1 MYSENHKITLRQ
13 LKRLLVF
20 DLFGVISLV
29 VPYIITT
36 NTGYDGIPALIG
48 GAVLVIVYLLIL
60 LFFMKNIKGS
70 YLEFST
76 KTIGS
81 ILTFVVCILYMV
93 KFFASIVM
101 VTRIFTEVIRSTL
114 LEGYTTLAIVF
125 PMLIAAGYLGIKGAE
140 VRARFSEVLYFIV
153 LVPIFLLL
161 LLGLKDVDLANLTPL
176 FTANPLNS
184 VFGGFSYFLI
194 FNALELLLFIKHYIA
209 PDHKKRSIYSSIF
222 SYSIQGLAIVFVF
235 SLLYYVLTVGMVGDN
250 AAASKIWSSVMILQL
265 IKIPWTLLNRQDSL
279 MLGLWLISI
288 FSILSAFLYYLCT
301 MMKKMFRINNK
312 MYIMP
317 LLVVAAAIAS
327 AIPMDVEQYYEYYM
341 RYITWIGLPQSFIIP
356 IIIILVDRIR
366 GTVKQDPAS
375 GKQERGK
382 NGKGKVV
389 KAAKKLSIF
398 GALFLM
404 LGCLTSCSKTVE
416 IQDRE
421 FVQALGVDYV
431 NNELTAYYILP
442 DLAAVSDQGSTDSE
456 KLLRTFSGTDF
467 YSIEEQYKLSA
478 PKKLDYSH
486 LKAII
491 VGKGLIEN
499 ATAYK
504 QFINYIES
512 NYEIAKNTYVF
523 LVESDV
529 KEIVDFNENVEN
541 GIGDY
546 LDRLYKNNLVAS
558 EKEEISLGNL
568 INEKNNSDEAVQI
581 PLLSIQD
588 KTLVIDGAGLVEDS
602 HLRDVVQGDNVVTMD
617 LLSGYGENSRVF
629 IHNGSKYDAFVIRL
643 NELHDNRTITI
654 QNGKPMYNYYLQAT
668 GTVEKGME
676 EYNSISTKEKQKMY
690 DELKQMVD
698 QQLKDKMIAQL
709 TDIVTTKEID
719 YLNIFRLSRY
729 KNAELYK
736 FYKDNQLGFIKA
748 LQFNVH
754 VDIRF
759 Y

>member
-1 MYSENHKITLRQ
+1 MYSENKKITLRQ

-20 DLFGVISLV
+20 DLFGVVSLV

-36 NTGYDGIPALIG
+36 DTGYDGIPALLF

-76 KTIGS
+76 KTIGRV
-81 ILTFVVCILYMV
+81 LTFIVCILYIF
-93 KFFASIVM
+93 KFFTSIAM
-101 VTRIFTEVIRSTL
+101 VTRIFTEVIRDAL
-114 LEGYTTLAIVF
+114 LPGYTTLTIAI
-125 PMLIAAGYLGIKGAE
+125 PMLIAAGYLGVKGAE

-161 LLGLKDVDLANLTPL
+161 LLGLKDVDLANVTPI
-176 FTANPLNS
+176 FTAAPINS
-184 VFGGFSYFLI
+184 IYGGFSFFLI

-209 PDHKKRSIYSSIF
+209 PDHKERSTISSIF
-222 SYSIQGLAIVFVF
+222 SYSLQGLIIVFVF
-235 SLLYYVLTVGMVGDN
+235 SLLYYVLTVGLVGDN

-279 MLGLWLISI
+279 ILGLWLISI
-288 FSILSAFLYYLCT
+288 FSILSAFLYYICT
-301 MMKKMFRINNK
+301 MMKRMFRIDNK
-312 MYIMP
+312 LYLMP
-317 LLVVAAAIAS
+317 LIVVIAIIAS
-327 AIPMDVEQYYEYYM
+327 VIPMDVEQYYEYYM

-356 IIIILVDRIR
+356 IIILLVDRIR
-366 GTVKQDPAS
+366 GAVKPKPGS
-375 GKQERGK
+375 SQEEHPKAMKERA
-382 NGKGKVV
+382 V

-398 GALFLM
+398 GALVVVLM
-404 LGCLTSCSKTVE
+404 SMTSCSKAVE

-442 DLAAVSDQGSTDSE
+442 DLAAISDQGSTDSD

-467 YSIEEQYKLSA
+467 YTIEEQYKLSA

-491 VGKGLIEN
+491 VGKGLLEN
-499 ATAYK
+499 ATVYK
-504 QFINYIES
+504 QFINYVEN
-512 NYEIAKNTYVF
+512 NYEISKNTYVF
-523 LVESDV
+523 LVEGDV
-529 KEIVDFNENVEN
+529 KQIIDFNKNVEN

-546 LDRLYKNNLVAS
+546 LDRLYKNNLASS
-558 EKEEISLGNL
+558 EKEEISLGSL
-568 INEKNNSDEAVQI
+568 INEKNNTDEAMQI
-581 PLLSIQD
+581 PLLTIQN
-588 KTLVIDGAGLVEDS
+588 KTLVIDGIGLVEDS
-602 HLRDVVQGDNVVTMD
+602 HLRDVITGDDVVTTD
-617 LLSGYGENSRVF
+617 LLSGYGENSRIF
-629 IHNGSKYDAFVIRL
+629 IHNGSKYDDYVIRL
-643 NELHDNRTITI
+643 NELHNNKSITV

-676 EYNSISTKEKQKMY
+676 EYASKSTEEKEKIYNEIHQI
-690 DELKQMVD
+690 VD
-698 QQLKDKMIAQL
+698 KLLKDKMTAQL
-709 TDIVTTKEID
+709 TEVVTRKEID